1 MSLRNCASEYGFLAS
16 LFPAVLSAILPND
29 EQARR
34 LAFRNSLTTAP
45 TSFFVPAS
53 ASRAC
58 APMPS
63 ASAVSWATVRCTTR
77 QALEAEVALPVFA
90 VYFMVLP
97 ELAKV
102 R

>member
-1 MSLRNCASEYGFLAS
+1 
-16 LFPAVLSAILPND
+16 
-29 EQARR
+29 
-34 LAFRNSLTTAP
+34 
-45 TSFFVPAS
+45 
-53 ASRAC
+53 
-58 APMPS
+58 MPS
-63 ASAVSWATVRCTTR
+63 ASAVSWAAARCTTR